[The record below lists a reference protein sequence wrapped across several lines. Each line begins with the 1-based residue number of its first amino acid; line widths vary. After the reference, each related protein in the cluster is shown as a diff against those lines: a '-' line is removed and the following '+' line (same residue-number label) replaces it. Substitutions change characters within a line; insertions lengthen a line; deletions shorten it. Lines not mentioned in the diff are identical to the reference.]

1 MSRLVWDKTG
11 ERFYETGVDHGV
23 LYPLA
28 KTGEYEAGVAWNGLS
43 SVSENP
49 SGAEAN
55 DIYAD
60 NIKYLS
66 LMSAEDFGLTIEA
79 YTYPDEWA
87 ECDGSAAPVN
97 GIIVG
102 QQTRKGFGFS
112 YRTKVGNDVDPDA
125 GYKLHLIY
133 NCKASPSDRAYN
145 TINDSPEAISFSWTI
160 TTTPVETGVPDLK
173 PSAQITLDSAKLKAA
188 GFESQLTALEEILYG
203 KDASGDDAAV
213 DPRLPSIS
221 EVIGM
226 FDSSDD
232 DTPDDVE
239 TPGITLPETATVAVE
254 ATTTIEPSR
263 VYPMG
268 TTVTWDSS
276 DDTIAT
282 VSDAGVVTGV
292 AVGTATIT
300 GTIVVDGNTYTD
312 TCTVT
317 VTDGEG

>member
-1 MSRLVWDKTG
+1 MSKLVWDKTG

-87 ECDGSAAPVN
+87 ECDGSAAPVS
-97 GIIVG
+97 GISVG

-112 YRTKVGNDVDPDA
+112 YRTKVGNDVDSDL

-145 TINDSPEAISFSWTI
+145 TINDSPEAISFSWTV
-160 TTTPVETGVPDLK
+160 TTTPVETGVADLK
-173 PSAQITLDSAKLKAA
+173 PSAQITLDSAKLIKDGKGA
-188 GFESQLTALEEILYG
+188 QLTALENILYG

-213 DPRLPSIS
+213 DPRLPSIK
-221 EVIGM
+221 EVIDL
-226 FDSSDD
+226 FSED
-232 DTPDDVE
+232 DTPDVD
-239 TPGITLPETATVAVE
+239 TPRITIAETATVAVDGP
-254 ATTTIEPSR
+254 AADIKTDVVP
-263 VYPMG
+263 VG
-268 TTVTWDSS
+268 TTVTWTSS
-276 DDTIAT
+276 DEKVAT
-282 VSDAGVVTGV
+282 VANGAVTGV
-292 AVGTATIT
+292 SAGTAVIT
-300 GTIVVDGNTYTD
+300 ASITVDGNTYTD

>member
-1 MSRLVWDKTG
+1 MSKLVWDKTG

-23 LYPLA
+23 LYPLS

-87 ECDGSAAPVN
+87 ECDGSAAPVS
-97 GIIVG
+97 GISVG

-112 YRTKVGNDVDPDA
+112 YRTKVGNDVDSDL

-145 TINDSPEAISFSWTI
+145 TINDSPEAISFSWTV
-160 TTTPVETGVPDLK
+160 TTTPVETGVADLK
-173 PSAQITLDSAKLKAA
+173 PSAQITLDSAKLKKEGKGA
-188 GFESQLTALEEILYG
+188 QLTALEDILYG

-213 DPRLPSIS
+213 DPRLPSIK
-221 EVIGM
+221 EVIDL
-226 FDSSDD
+226 FKTE
-232 DTPDDVE
+232 DTPDVD
-239 TPGITLPETATVAVE
+239 TPSITIAETATVAVDGP
-254 ATTTIEPSR
+254 AADITTAVVP
-263 VYPMG
+263 VG
-268 TTVTWDSS
+268 TTVTWTSS
-276 DDTIAT
+276 DEKVAT
-282 VSDAGVVTGV
+282 VANGAVTGV
-292 AVGTATIT
+292 SAGTAVIT
-300 GTIVVDGNTYTD
+300 ASIKVDGNTYTD

-317 VTDGEG
+317 VTGGEG